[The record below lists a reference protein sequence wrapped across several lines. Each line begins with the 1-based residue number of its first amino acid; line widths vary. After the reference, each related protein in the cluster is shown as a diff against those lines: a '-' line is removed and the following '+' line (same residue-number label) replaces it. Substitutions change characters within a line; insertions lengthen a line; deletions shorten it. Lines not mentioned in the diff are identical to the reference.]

1 MRTANERELIKQ
13 PNKAMEEDFDYQGN
27 SNQLALHF
35 MAKHLSVMMVNI
47 ELRCPA
53 RAIGGNFGRE
63 AGVQY
68 WGDVASHFKLLK
80 ATKLL
85 GRLDFMYAQEVVDM
99 MEDTFADQVNDPL
112 TPLSLC
118 NATMGMLERVRTLIL
133 SLLGATAK
141 SGKGGGGKDDHEI
154 SRQLQSSQ
162 DKIRDSLM
170 GVLKLKAAT
179 TPNGGEKRFG
189 PNGLEYKKGGQ
200 DSAAPC
206 NRIKNGKA
214 CFGACPFS
222 HVGALPEQVNR
233 PAAGGGPPVTP
244 EKVRKHKK
252 SKHSKD

>member
-1 MRTANERELIKQ
+1 
-13 PNKAMEEDFDYQGN
+13 
-27 SNQLALHF
+27 
-35 MAKHLSVMMVNI
+35 
-47 ELRCPA
+47 
-53 RAIGGNFGRE
+53 
-63 AGVQY
+63 
-68 WGDVASHFKLLK
+68 
-80 ATKLL
+80 
-85 GRLDFMYAQEVVDM
+85 M

-141 SGKGGGGKDDHEI
+141 SGKGAGDKDDQDI

-162 DKIRDSLM
+162 DKLRDSLL
-170 GVLKLKAAT
+170 GALKLKTAT
-179 TPNGGEKRFG
+179 TPNGGEKRYG

-200 DSAAPC
+200 DSAALC

-222 HVGALPEQVNR
+222 HVGAKPEQVNR
-233 PAAGGGPPVTP
+233 PAAGVSPTVTP

-252 SKHSKD
+252 SKRSKD